1 MTGASADTVALISDA
16 LDSANPKADAWLDK
30 DFFKVEK
37 MKSVAVTF
45 PAATNSWKIT
55 RETESGEL
63 KLADAKPGE
72 KLDPGKSSGVANPL
86 SSPSFVDVAVGADD
100 AKTGL
105 DKPTV
110 IALETFDNLNY
121 TVKVGKK
128 DGENY
133 YCTLAVDSAL
143 PKERTPG
150 KEEKPEDKDKL
161 DKEFKDQQK
170 KLEEKLAHEKTF
182 TKWTYLVSG
191 WTVDSLMKE
200 RAQLLEE
207 KKPEEK
213 AGDQKPNGEPK
224 EAPPLPSLPN

>member
-1 MTGASADTVALISDA
+1 KASS
-16 LDSANPKADAWLDK
+16 
-30 DFFKVEK
+30 
-37 MKSVAVTF
+37 
-45 PAATNSWKIT
+45 
-55 RETESGEL
+55 
-63 KLADAKPGE
+63 
-72 KLDPGKSSGVANPL
+72 VANPL
-86 SSPSFVDVAVGADD
+86 GSPSFSDVS
-100 AKTGL
+100 TSTTPENL
-105 DKPTV
+105 EKPTLAT
-110 IALETFDNLNY
+110 IETFENLTY
-121 TVKVGKK
+121 SLKVGQKTN
-128 DGENY
+128 DNY
-133 YCTLAVDSAL
+133 PLALTVAAQL

-161 DKEFKDQQK
+161 DKEFKEKQK